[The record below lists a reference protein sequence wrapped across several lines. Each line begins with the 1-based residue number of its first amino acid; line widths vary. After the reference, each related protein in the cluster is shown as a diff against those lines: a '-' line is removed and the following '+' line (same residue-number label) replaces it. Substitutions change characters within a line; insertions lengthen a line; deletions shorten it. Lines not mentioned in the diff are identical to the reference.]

1 MKTITKLGFIS
12 LVILITSIWL
22 QVYFWI
28 NKDIIAW
35 TTTVIFAIVGYFVTH
50 YLEIERKR
58 HDLKMQFYH
67 ELILW
72 LRVITKDWK
81 EKMQYLPD
89 FEKALFSSWIY
100 ASSKVKIALNN
111 YIDSYI
117 KLNVDREKFQS
128 SFIHDENILMKA
140 IRNECLQDKE
150 IDYKAI
156 YLKE

>member
-1 MKTITKLGFIS
+1 M
-12 LVILITSIWL
+12 
-22 QVYFWI
+22 
-28 NKDIIAW
+28 
-35 TTTVIFAIVGYFVTH
+35 
-50 YLEIERKR
+50 
-58 HDLKMQFYH
+58 
-67 ELILW
+67 
-72 LRVITKDWK
+72 
-81 EKMQYLPD
+81 PD